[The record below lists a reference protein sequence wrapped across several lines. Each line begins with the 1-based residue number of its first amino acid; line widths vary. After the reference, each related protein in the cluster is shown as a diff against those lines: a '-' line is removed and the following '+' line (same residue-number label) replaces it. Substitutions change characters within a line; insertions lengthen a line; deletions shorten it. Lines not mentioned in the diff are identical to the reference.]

1 MTGPAHLAH
10 PTRAIVCIWV
20 ILFAF
25 PVTAI
30 YSTDLVR
37 HLLPSTRCSI
47 HHILFPQDNLS
58 ATSSFHNIS
67 SDIVAAVMRH
77 HPIICQSE
85 HKSATFHKHA
95 NQLHPHPTRSSI
107 HHIFIHV
114 DPSSTCLINKAVPLF
129 LYLRLNHNWTETS
142 RNLSL
147 PRFFS
152 VWYLYCLRSHYL
164 WLSQTAITD
173 MVHVFAGMR
182 IRSWIARCAL
192 VVVLASVFG
201 KALSFSPTASRCRLG
216 SSETF
221 KQGTF
226 PPPVVL
232 DRHQDDESAAVSDN
246 VPQAALPILLTTT
259 GAFLTVPLPAAATAG
274 PLPSALVAYAH
285 FLGILGVAGGLVS
298 ERFLIKRGLT
308 IEEEMKI
315 NNADGVYG
323 LSAFSLLI
331 SGYFRV
337 TEYAK
342 GWDFYKNEPLFWI
355 KMASVAVLG
364 GLSFYPAIIFFQ
376 RDQARQRGETLA
388 PLSDPVVDRLTTIM
402 NAEILALA
410 TIPLMATLMA
420 RGVFY
425 VDNFPWAIGVV
436 LYVLSLGGAGYKY
449 GKEAFAI
456 LEEEKL
462 LVPTEADDES

>member
-1 MTGPAHLAH
+1 MT
-10 PTRAIVCIWV
+10 
-20 ILFAF
+20 
-25 PVTAI
+25 
-30 YSTDLVR
+30 
-37 HLLPSTRCSI
+37 
-47 HHILFPQDNLS
+47 
-58 ATSSFHNIS
+58 
-67 SDIVAAVMRH
+67 
-77 HPIICQSE
+77 
-85 HKSATFHKHA
+85 
-95 NQLHPHPTRSSI
+95 
-107 HHIFIHV
+107 
-114 DPSSTCLINKAVPLF
+114 
-129 LYLRLNHNWTETS
+129 
-142 RNLSL
+142 
-147 PRFFS
+147 
-152 VWYLYCLRSHYL
+152 
-164 WLSQTAITD
+164 
-173 MVHVFAGMR
+173 
-182 IRSWIARCAL
+182 RSWIARYAL
-192 VVVLASVFG
+192 VAVLASAFG
-201 KALSFSPTASRCRLG
+201 KALSFSPTTARHRRRFASITTTDTTTTTTTT
-216 SSETF
+216 TF
-221 KQGTF
+221 KQRSF
-226 PPPVVL
+226 QPLHVL
-232 DRHQDDESAAVSDN
+232 DRRQNDESSAVSNN
-246 VPQAALPILLTTT
+246 VPQTALPILLTTA
-259 GAFLTVPLPAAATAG
+259 AFLMTPLPAAATAG

-285 FLGILGVAGGLVS
+285 FLGIIGVAGGLVS

-364 GLSFYPAIIFFQ
+364 GLSFFPAIIFFQ

-402 NAEILALA
+402 NAEILALV

-449 GKEAFAI
+449 GKESLCYYGRRKA
-456 LEEEKL
+456 
-462 LVPTEADDES
+462 TRSYRDG